1 MINTVKKKWI
11 YILAAS
17 VAVVI
22 VAVLITLQQLNKPDK
37 IIEAL
42 DEAVEKENPELLS
55 ELLVPDDKDV
65 EVSSASVKSLIDY
78 LKKNNNSYQVIKDGL
93 YDQIEKDDFSA
104 TSQQI
109 SLIQDGKKWGFYPD
123 YKLYVNSGFIK
134 VSGQNDGDEVELKIE
149 GLKDPIKKDDDG
161 VYGPILPGNHN
172 ILLTINNELGTI
184 TDERQTDVWG
194 SDQVSL
200 IVDTN
205 KMVKE
210 DENIQRDI
218 MEALDTFNNDMSKF
232 TTSEFDL
239 STFTNVSG
247 TLDSDQILLTN
258 EFDLVKDYIDEIH
271 SQYEGAIVNLDEFD
285 ISYFNGEWSAEISA
299 LVSYNEKI
307 KFTDTDKF
315 EDVSFESVRNYALY
329 YDEDENKWLI
339 YDFVDMQATGSED
352 KDWDNTQDM
361 MIDDPPVL
369 KWDRDGK
376 GTSI

>member
-1 MINTVKKKWI
+1 VINTVKKKWI